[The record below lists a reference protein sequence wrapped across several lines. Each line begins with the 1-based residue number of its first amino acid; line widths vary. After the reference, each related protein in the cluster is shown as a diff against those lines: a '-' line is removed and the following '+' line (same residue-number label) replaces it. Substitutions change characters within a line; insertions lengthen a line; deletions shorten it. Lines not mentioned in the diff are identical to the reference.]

1 MPQDSGNPPHPGVFL
16 KEQVI
21 PVGMSVTEAAKRLG
35 VGRPALSNLLNAHS
49 SLSPD
54 MAVRLQKTFG
64 TDPEKLLDL
73 QAAFDAHARRSR
85 EKSIT
90 AHAYVPHFL
99 TIKARQIHDW
109 ADNMEAR
116 ELLPVLLRKLI
127 RSTGLDLRRLDFP
140 GYDNA
145 ERKGWDGL
153 LEAGAATPWIP
164 EGKSCWEFSTRRDTS
179 RKAEGDYATRT
190 RSVSSEERSE
200 CTFVFVTARNWP
212 GKNAWESSK
221 DSSGEWKA
229 VRALDA
235 SDLEQWLEESIPA
248 QIWFAEKLVGMDVNG
263 IETLD
268 RLWDRWSS
276 ASDPSITPAIFAP
289 SITSYRKTL
298 KEWLER
304 ESEHPLVVTAESID
318 EAIAF
323 LACLFQDDAIA
334 AQWGDLPAV
343 FKSAQDLRKLAASS
357 ARFIPIASTD
367 EAARELAG
375 MYRRLHC
382 IVVCPRNA
390 VNSKSDIKIKVDLLN
405 QYTFVKALESMG
417 IEQDEAERLARESG
431 CSPTILRRRLSKFD
445 AIRTPDWARDERTA
459 RELIP
464 MALIGAGHAQ
474 SSADREVFEVLA
486 NRPYQEI
493 EKSVARLLQ
502 FDDAPVWSA
511 GEYRGVVSKMD
522 ALFAVNKH
530 FIEMDLTEFFWLAE
544 YVLSEIDP
552 ALDLPEDRR
561 WAAGLYGKVRNH
573 SSALREGICESL
585 VILSVHGNDLFQDRL
600 GLDVA
605 ACVDG
610 LIRKLLTPLT
620 LEKLLSH
627 DHDLPHYAE
636 AAPDVFLSLIEEDL
650 QQPDP
655 VTLGLLKPV
664 DGGVFSRPQRSGLLW
679 ALGVPR
685 LEAPRK
691 GQCDTCSVV
700 ENRHRRQLGQQ
711 ADCQPGSDLPL
722 VDAADGGFT

>member
-1 MPQDSGNPPHPGVFL
+1 MPQKPENPVHPGGFIR
-16 KEQVI
+16 EYVI
-21 PVGMSVTEAAKRLG
+21 PSGMSVTEAAKRLD
-35 VGRPALSNLLNAHS
+35 VGRPALSNLMNAHS

-64 TDPEKLLDL
+64 ADPGKLLDL

-109 ADNMEAR
+109 ADNKEAR

-127 RSTGLDLRRLDFP
+127 RSTGVDLRRLDFP

-164 EGKSCWEFSTRRDTS
+164 EGKSCWEFSTRMDTG
-179 RKAEGDYATRT
+179 RKAEGDYSTRT
-190 RSVSSEERSE
+190 RSVSSKERSE

-229 VRALDA
+229 VRAFDA

-248 QIWFAEKLVGMDVNG
+248 QIWLAEKLVGMDLNG

-268 RLWDRWSS
+268 QFWERWSS
-276 ASDPSITPAIFAP
+276 ASDPKITRTVFEPAITAHRDTFE
-289 SITSYRKTL
+289 KWL
-298 KEWLER
+298 KKQ
-304 ESEHPLVVTAESID
+304 SDQPLVVTAESKD
-318 EAIAF
+318 EGIAF
-323 LACLFQDDAIA
+323 LACLFKDSGIA
-334 AQWGDLPAV
+334 PQWGDLPAV
-343 FKSAQDLRKLAASS
+343 FKSVQDLRKLAASS

-390 VNSKSDIKIKVDLLN
+390 VNSKPNIKVDLLN
-405 QYTFVKALESMG
+405 HYTFVKALESMG
-417 IEQDEAERLARESG
+417 IAQDKAERLARESG

-464 MALIGAGHAQ
+464 MALIGAWHAQ

-486 NRPYQEI
+486 NRSRQEI

-502 FDDAPVWSA
+502 FNDSPVWSA

-530 FIEMDLTEFFWLAE
+530 LIEMDLTEFFRLAE
-544 YVLSEIDP
+544 CVLSEIDP
-552 ALDLPEDRR
+552 ALDLPEDHR

-573 SSALREGICESL
+573 SSALRDGVCESL

-605 ACVDG
+605 ACVG
-610 LIRKLLTPLT
+610 WAHPK
-620 LEKLLSH
+620 
-627 DHDLPHYAE
+627 
-636 AAPDVFLSLIEEDL
+636 APY
-650 QQPDP
+650 
-655 VTLGLLKPV
+655 
-664 DGGVFSRPQRSGLLW
+664 
-679 ALGVPR
+679 
-685 LEAPRK
+685 
-691 GQCDTCSVV
+691 
-700 ENRHRRQLGQQ
+700 
-711 ADCQPGSDLPL
+711 
-722 VDAADGGFT
+722 AADP